1 MVRITLEGFGSKDN
15 LWSYGVEFS
24 LHFPS
29 LMPRMFKEGWDEK
42 VPSNHFFLALSF
54 SSEGLGEGVEQ
65 RSGLPSTGQGGGHRW
80 GGHRKLVLA
89 LGSGLLRVSRL
100 RGRSRCV
107 WGGPDW
113 EGTKDTHW

>member
-1 MVRITLEGFGSKDN
+1 M
-15 LWSYGVEFS
+15 
-24 LHFPS
+24 
-29 LMPRMFKEGWDEK
+29 
-42 VPSNHFFLALSF
+42 
-54 SSEGLGEGVEQ
+54 EQ

-107 WGGPDW
+107 WGSQTGKGP
-113 EGTKDTHW
+113 KTHTGKSQGPMRSSGSQTQEWLMMPLEPVSMMRA